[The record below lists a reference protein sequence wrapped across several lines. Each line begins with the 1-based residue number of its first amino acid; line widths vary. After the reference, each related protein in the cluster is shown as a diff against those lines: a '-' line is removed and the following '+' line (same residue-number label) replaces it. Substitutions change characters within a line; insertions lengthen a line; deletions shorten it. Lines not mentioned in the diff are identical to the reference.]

1 MKVFR
6 AIGMAALAAL
16 VSVNFVACNVEGGSN
31 NDGDIDHVDNGGII
45 TSGKQ
50 LVKIFGASGGS
61 TDTIAFTYDSEGRVV
76 SVVETYTSEEYEGVS
91 SSEIYQF
98 VWGDDAI
105 RVTESSDYSNS
116 VDRYT
121 YTLANGLIQND
132 SDGRQFA
139 YNKSGR
145 FLKGTSSSGYITNVL
160 WDGDKLVSVEEDD
173 SVGSLTYNGSACKAG
188 YFPFAAS
195 VIDFGCELLFMAHPE
210 LAGMRTTQLPNT
222 LTWSHTDSYS
232 GSTEEETTTITYE
245 FDNQGYVTK
254 MVGNNGAYTYELTW
268 K

>member
-1 MKVFR
+1 
-6 AIGMAALAAL
+6 MAALAAL

-50 LVKIFGASGGS
+50 LVKVFGTSGGS

-121 YTLANGLIQND
+121 YTLANGLIQSD

-254 MVGNNGAYTYELTW
+254 TKMVGNNGDYTYELTW